1 MQNISQAGRLVCDQV
16 LCSIRTCI
24 SEGTHIGQKKKNKIK
39 KKETRE
45 INEWGNGE
53 KEEAGGRN

>member
-24 SEGTHIGQKKKNKIK
+24 SEGTHIGQKKKKQNKEK
-39 KKETRE
+39 G
-45 INEWGNGE
+45 NEGN
-53 KEEAGGRN
+53 K